1 LVFEKKAAAA
11 AAAAMAK
18 RWIVDVAVGVQSFL
32 HVVLI
37 LMIFCSMQ
45 AAEANLI
52 VRNETPDEDVL
63 VLFPGY
69 TTQPILCPHNTDTLI
84 TLNMSRTTSASPAHR
99 LRLQLA
105 LNNRPG
111 YLLQLDLDLAQL
123 LGGLLEDILVGF
135 VELVLD
141 VAQTLQGSSTY
152 VDSVINGQ
160 TVGRIRVH

>member
-1 LVFEKKAAAA
+1 LVFEKKAT
-11 AAAAMAK
+11 AAAMGK
-18 RWIVDVAVGVQSFL
+18 RWIVDVAVEVPIVL

-37 LMIFCSMQ
+37 LMMFCSMQ

-52 VRNETPDEDVL
+52 VRNETPNEDVL

-69 TTQPILCPHNTDTLI
+69 TTQPILCLHNSSTLI
-84 TLNMSRTTSASPAHR
+84 TLNMTRTTSAWPAHR

-111 YLLQLDLDLAQL
+111 YFLQLDLNLPQL
-123 LGGLLEDILVGF
+123 LGGLLEDILAGF
-135 VELVLD
+135 VELVLE
-141 VAQTLQGSSTY
+141 VAQTLQGGTTY

>member
-1 LVFEKKAAAA
+1 
-11 AAAAMAK
+11 MGK
-18 RWIVDVAVGVQSFL
+18 RWIVDVAVEVPIVL

-37 LMIFCSMQ
+37 LMMFCSMQ

-52 VRNETPDEDVL
+52 VRNETPNEDVL

-69 TTQPILCPHNTDTLI
+69 TTQPILCLHNSSTLI
-84 TLNMSRTTSASPAHR
+84 TLNMTRTTSAWPAHR

-111 YLLQLDLDLAQL
+111 YFLQLDLNLPQL
-123 LGGLLEDILVGF
+123 LGGLLEDILAGF
-135 VELVLD
+135 VELVLE
-141 VAQTLQGSSTY
+141 VAQTLQGGTTY